1 VGVDDTLGVVTD
13 TDSHGVV
20 FTEKFDYV
28 PGGPYLDCGT
38 DAQVYA
44 NDNPMYIEIEAHS
57 AGRTLKAGESMSRTV
72 TWDLRRH

>member
-1 VGVDDTLGVVTD
+1 
-13 TDSHGVV
+13 V
-20 FTEKFDYV
+20 FTEKFDYT

-57 AGRTLKAGESMSRTV
+57 AGRNLKAGESMSRTV
-72 TWDLRRH
+72 TWDLRRR